1 MLRYYG
7 NKSLRLIPNAM
18 ARVRGGAQP
27 AALFAAPSGPVG
39 TARVHNVALGASGA
53 AGFFLDPALL
63 EEAGAH
69 GMASGT
75 QI

>member
-1 MLRYYG
+1 VL
-7 NKSLRLIPNAM
+7 PE
-18 ARVRGGAQP
+18 VGGP
-27 AALFAAPSGPVG
+27 R
-39 TARVHNVALGASGA
+39 TRHVALGASGA